1 MMALVEGIN
10 REGMTVLMVTH
21 DINLALHGSG
31 GILAIKEGRA
41 RWHGTTDELLGGSA
55 LADIFDTEFE
65 FFRRG
70 EQRRPYAVP
79 RGFVS

>member
-1 MMALVEGIN
+1 MLQSR
-10 REGMTVLMVTH
+10 REFLKKSV
-21 DINLALHGSG
+21 A
-31 GILAIKEGRA
+31 
-41 RWHGTTDELLGGSA
+41 LLGGSA